1 MMKFEQIKATLPDKW
16 LDYYQ
21 INRCWIKRLM
31 DSRSWWHKTPGDGKR
46 PCADIILG
54 AITAL
59 EPNLSSWMPPFCE
72 LNSDGNRLVE
82 VLGLHF
88 DPEAELKK
96 RAEERAKNPQLN
108 SSDTDELERIR
119 QQLQKGEL

>member
-1 MMKFEQIKATLPDKW
+1 MITFEETKATLPNKW

-21 INRCWIKRLM
+21 INRSWIRSLM
-31 DSRSWWHKTPGDGKR
+31 DSRSWWRKTTDDGKR

-59 EPNLSSWMPPFCE
+59 EPKLSIWMPPFCQ
-72 LNSDGNRLVE
+72 LNSDGDKLIE

-88 DPEAELKK
+88 DPEKELKK
-96 RAEERAKNPQLN
+96 RAEERAKLPPVAP
-108 SSDTDELERIR
+108 SEIDEIERIR
-119 QQLQKGEL
+119 QQLSKGEI

>member
-1 MMKFEQIKATLPDKW
+1 MMTFEQIKATLPDKW

-21 INRCWIKRLM
+21 INRSWIKPLM
-31 DSRSWWHKTPGDGKR
+31 DSRSWWHKTKDDGKR

-59 EPNLSSWMPPFCE
+59 EPELSIWMPPFCQ
-72 LNSDGNRLVE
+72 LNSDGNRLIE

-88 DPEAELKK
+88 DPEKELKK
-96 RAEERAKNPQLN
+96 REEERAKLPPTVP
-108 SSDTDELERIR
+108 SDTDEIERIR
-119 QQLQKGEL
+119 QQLSKGEI